1 MKGPTHTW
9 EKPLTC
15 LKCDK
20 AFTNPSDLK
29 KHDRTHTGERPFAC
43 SKCNKA
49 FKLVTSWFITYLTLY
64 FRSILFGVASYDV
77 INEGSHLAL
86 RFTLYTKS
94 WPHNTR
100 IGRKNK
106 IFFFSFSHEKSW
118 LHNTRIG
125 ITFTKSWIPHFCNL
139 DIKVIFDL
147 RLKLY
152 KMKLCVTDHRIW
164 PCR

>member
-1 MKGPTHTW
+1 MA
-9 EKPLTC
+9 
-15 LKCDK
+15 LK
-20 AFTNPSDLK
+20 
-29 KHDRTHTGERPFAC
+29 
-43 SKCNKA
+43 
-49 FKLVTSWFITYLTLY
+49 
-64 FRSILFGVASYDV
+64 
-77 INEGSHLAL
+77 
-86 RFTLYTKS
+86 FTLYTKS
-94 WPHNTR
+94 WPLNTR
-100 IGRKNK
+100 MGRKNET
-106 IFFFSFSHEKSW
+106 FFFSFSHEKSW